1 MTGPTTGPPT
11 APTPERARLPRVVW
25 VLSAIALC
33 VAIGFGILAPAVP
46 VFATQFG
53 VGATAAALVVSLF
66 AGMRLAS
73 AWGVGRLVDR
83 FGTKGV
89 LTTGLVVVAVSS
101 GLAGLSESYAMLL
114 VLRGAGG
121 VGSAMFTVA
130 AASMMAA
137 AVPSAVRGRAMSLW
151 SGAFLFGSVAGPV
164 IGAPLLAIGLRAPF
178 FFYGITL
185 AAAALVAFVGLPRV
199 RRRRRGASSSASVD
213 GTAEDAAEVPTEGIR
228 EAWRLPEF
236 KVALAGDLAAS
247 WATSVRM
254 AIVPLF
260 VVEVLARPE
269 QWSGYALAVAAA
281 VNAVLLLPLGRWSDT
296 RGRVPIVLVGGV
308 ATALAMAVL
317 TAPPALWLLL
327 VAMALSGLGSAAQSV
342 GPGAILGDVANGRRG
357 SVIATYQI
365 VGDAGALTGPLAVGA
380 LVDLAGYGWGFAV
393 TAVLSGFSALV
404 ALTALRRRRVTAG

>member
-1 MTGPTTGPPT
+1 MTGPTGPTGDRP
-11 APTPERARLPRVVW
+11 RLPRVVY

-33 VAIGFGILAPAVP
+33 VAIGFGIVAPAVP
-46 VFATQFG
+46 VFAKQFG

-83 FGTKGV
+83 FGTRQV

-101 GLAGLSESYAMLL
+101 GLAGLSENYPTLL
-114 VLRGAGG
+114 VLRGLGG

-185 AAAALVAFVGLPRV
+185 TAAAVVAQLGLPRL
-199 RRRRRGASSSASVD
+199 RRRAKG
-213 GTAEDAAEVPTEGIR
+213 EPVPAQDVPAEGIR

-260 VVEVLARPE
+260 VVEVLLRPE

-308 ATALAMAVL
+308 ATALAMVVL
-317 TAPPALWLLL
+317 TAPPALWLLM

-365 VGDAGALTGPLAVGA
+365 VGDAGALTGPLAVGL
-380 LVDLAGYGWGFAV
+380 LVDIAGYGWGFAV

-404 ALTALRRRRVTAG
+404 ALAALRRRRAVAG